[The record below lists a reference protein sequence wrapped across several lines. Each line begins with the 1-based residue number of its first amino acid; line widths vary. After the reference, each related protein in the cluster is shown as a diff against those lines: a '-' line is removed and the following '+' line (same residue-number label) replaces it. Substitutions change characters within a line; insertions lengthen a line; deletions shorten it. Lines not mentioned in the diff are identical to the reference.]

1 MSYKYEVGVT
11 FKKEDWEESIY
22 PQLKSLDGTV
32 TSYSGRKADTDW
44 TLSMAE
50 KTESDDLVT
59 FRWNGYEGWGR
70 DPISNAVE
78 QAADEY
84 EADFTRIGEAN
95 DDVVCHEN
103 LAAGEF
109 EIQSPTL
116 RGKDEPHIEQCD
128 RIITKLMQTCMEKGM
143 TVGKL
148 TQALEGVANK
158 DIVKLYASKA
168 KELTAEKA
176 RGSGR

>member
-1 MSYKYEVGVT
+1 MSYPYEVGVT

-22 PQLKSLDGTV
+22 PKLKSLDGTV

-50 KTESDDLVT
+50 KTESDNLVT

-78 QAADEY
+78 QAAYEY
-84 EADFTRIGEAN
+84 EADFVRIGDRN
-95 DDVVCHEN
+95 DDVVANNE
-103 LAAGEF
+103 LEAGEF
-109 EIQSPTL
+109 LIQSPTL

-148 TQALEGVANK
+148 KQALEGVANK
-158 DIVKLYASKA
+158 GIVQHYADKA

-176 RGSGR
+176 QGMGR